1 MQKLSFPLG
10 LFGWQLW
17 AACGLPVS
25 IYVDV
30 AFDKD
35 AGVYVAIGRHVR
47 GLVIEAT
54 SLDDV
59 KREIEN
65 VLSELLSVN
74 YPALG
79 SRSQRTSLHI
89 NAALA

>member
-1 MQKLSFPLG
+1 MQKPSFPLG
-10 LFGWQLW
+10 FFGWRLW
-17 AACGLPVS
+17 AALGLPVS

-35 AGVYVAIGRHVR
+35 AGVYVATGRHVR
-47 GLVIEAT
+47 GLVIEGT
-54 SLDDV
+54 SLDEV
-59 KREIEN
+59 KREIED
-65 VLSELLSVN
+65 VLSDILRIN

-79 SRSQRTSLHI
+79 SRPQHTNLYI

>member
-1 MQKLSFPLG
+1 MNKFSFPLG
-10 LFGWQLW
+10 FFGWQLW
-17 AACGLPVS
+17 AALGLRMS

-47 GLVIEAT
+47 GLVIETA
-54 SLDDV
+54 SLDEV

-65 VLSELLSVN
+65 VLSGLLTLN
-74 YPALG
+74 YPTFNL
-79 SRSQRTSLHI
+79 RRQRTSLHI
-89 NAALA
+89 TAALT